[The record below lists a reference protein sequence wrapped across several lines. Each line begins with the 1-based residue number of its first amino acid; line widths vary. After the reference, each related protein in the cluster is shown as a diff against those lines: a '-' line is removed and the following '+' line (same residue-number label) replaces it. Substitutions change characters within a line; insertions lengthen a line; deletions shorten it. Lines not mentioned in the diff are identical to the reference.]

1 MSTHKSQNQVEKKSG
16 NLNPLRSIPE
26 LASEISRLDPG
37 PAAALRRGPLA
48 GAGAVAFWQI
58 VTTHEIDDQRNQ
70 EGWAALL
77 QSIAIL
83 TPKGKNPEK
92 KSAYDHQ
99 VSMGAVLY
107 RSGISDI
114 RLARLL
120 GAPKRM
126 RRGLSVSLCRRLSRS
141 EHTRFDLKTLARL
154 ILFDNDKTAHKIAR
168 DYYREE
174 ANINRASTNSSD

>member
-1 MSTHKSQNQVEKKSG
+1 MSTHKSQNQAERESD
-16 NLNPLRSIPE
+16 NANPLDSIPK
-26 LASEISRLDPG
+26 LASEISRLEPG

-58 VTTHEIDDQRNQ
+58 MTTHEIEEHWNQ
-70 EGWAALL
+70 EGWAALV

-83 TPKGKNPEK
+83 TPKGRNPKK
-92 KSAYDHQ
+92 KSAYAHQ
-99 VSMGAVLY
+99 ISMGAVLY
-107 RSGISDI
+107 RNGISEM

-120 GAPKRM
+120 GAPRRM
-126 RRGLSVSLCRRLSRS
+126 RWGLAISLCRRLSRS

-154 ILFDNDKTAHKIAR
+154 VLRDDDNTARKIAR

-174 ANINRASTNSSD
+174 ANQASANSSD